1 MLNRFNNFI
10 LGFCLYF
17 GEKYILFLLTQ
28 SIIMNFCKKCKFHL
42 ID

>member
-17 GEKYILFLLTQ
+17 GEKYILFFVDSVNYYELL
-28 SIIMNFCKKCKFHL
+28 
-42 ID
+42 